1 MEDQEGEEMAGETG
15 GQVEADRA
23 VLWREGKDVTG
34 ETAGQME
41 EQGRTDHQVKAGR
54 TVGADV
60 ADASAEPSAEGED
73 GEGVPREVVTVCS
86 PFAHVNMYDVL
97 SDDDDGGEIERA
109 APRRSRRVRR
119 IPGEVYG
126 TSIDPNSID
135 LRTLRCP
142 SRARSD
148 K

>member
-1 MEDQEGEEMAGETG
+1 M
-15 GQVEADRA
+15 
-23 VLWREGKDVTG
+23 
-34 ETAGQME
+34 
-41 EQGRTDHQVKAGR
+41 KAGR

-60 ADASAEPSAEGED
+60 AEASAEPSAEGED
-73 GEGVPREVVTVCS
+73 GEGVPREEVTVCS
-86 PFAHVNMYDVL
+86 PFAHVNMYNVL
-97 SDDDDGGEIERA
+97 LDDDDGGEIERA